1 MDVKPTY
8 LKTDENRVFIEMTKE
23 VNAAVAQLK
32 PLRSKNIIIKAIL
45 FPAMYIGVYALALY
59 FGNNH
64 SFYYL
69 CYFLLGILL
78 VLNFL
83 NLIHEAVHNTLF
95 KNKTLNSIYVHFFDL
110 FGANSFIWKVR
121 HTKLHHNY
129 PNILGW
135 DSDFEQTE
143 LARVMPNSP
152 YYKMNKYQHI
162 YLPFVYTL
170 YLLNWL
176 LVRDF
181 KDFFSK
187 NKMVR
192 KVTDIPK
199 KEYVKLFLFKAAFI
213 FYTIILPAVAL
224 SISWH
229 QSIVAFLI
237 MIFTASI
244 VSLIVLLTPHA
255 NTESY
260 FPVPD
265 NDGKMET
272 SWFMH
277 QLKCTNDVK
286 EDNWFTRFFMG
297 CFNFH
302 IAHHLYPHVNHV
314 YYPEVTEIIKKY
326 AQENNWPYKQFKLT
340 TTLNNHYKLLKQ
352 NAVYEN
358 IFEETM

>member
-45 FPAMYIGVYALALY
+45 FPAMYIGVYTLALY

-64 SFYYL
+64 GFYYF
-69 CYFLLGILL
+69 CYFMLGILL

-110 FGANSFIWKVR
+110 LGANSFIWKVR
-121 HTKLHHNY
+121 HTRLHHNY

-192 KVTDIPK
+192 KVTDIPQA
-199 KEYVKLFLFKAAFI
+199 EYIKLFLFKAAFI
-213 FYTIILPAVAL
+213 FYTIVLPAVAL

-265 NDGKMET
+265 NAGKMET

-277 QLKCTNDVK
+277 QLKCTNDVQ

-340 TTLNNHYKLLKQ
+340 TTLANHYKLLKQ
-352 NAVYEN
+352 NAVNEN